1 MAICEATKKNMLE
14 LKNYI
19 NGLVTIPS
27 DKVDYIVSKFYK
39 KSISKESFFININ
52 ENCDYIGFLVK
63 GIIRFY
69 YLTND
74 NQETTCYLSFPNEFV
89 TSKYSFFSKKPSKE
103 ALKAIVDSELY
114 VIHRKDFEELQ
125 KEIPELY
132 EITNR
137 IYDNFS
143 NILLKR
149 IALLQINSAEERY
162 HYLLKHKPHL
172 LQSVPLQYLA
182 SYLGVTPQ
190 HLSRLRKAKSTNGK
204 LIYP

>member
-1 MAICEATKKNMLE
+1 MQD

-19 NGLVTIPS
+19 DKLVTLPT
-27 DKVDYIVSKFYK
+27 DKVDYILSKFK
-39 KSISKESFFININ
+39 KIAIPKEGCFVSIN

-69 YLTND
+69 YLSKD
-74 NQETTCYLSFPNEFV
+74 NNETTCYLSFPNEFV
-89 TSKYSFFSKKPSKE
+89 TSKYSFFNQKPSKE

-114 VIHRKDFEELQ
+114 IIHRNDFELLQ
-125 KEIPELY
+125 KEIPELHKL
-132 EITNR
+132 TNC

-149 IALLQINSAEERY
+149 IAMLQINSAEERY
-162 HYLLKHKPHL
+162 QYLLKNKPHL
-172 LQSVPLQYLA
+172 LQTVPLQYLA

-190 HLSRLRKAKSTNGK
+190 HLSRLRKAKASSNK
-204 LIYP
+204 LVLN